1 MLKSNK
7 VKTLKS
13 LLHKNFEKREGS
25 KVAKICSVRPAIAS
39 GSFEHPQPL
48 ATNESWVENLGGRAA
63 IESSSRSQIF
73 SFLEHPQP
81 LATNESWVENLGGRQ
96 ATGGS
101 SRSQIFSIAKYKNF
115 IPSNFA
121 PKITNVDAET
131 SNPLQIRKVPNASS
145 NITNLQE
152 KIADEIFETQ
162 DPPPIKKHPD
172 SPPDV
177 LVQIDTKILVL
188 EQWRYDKLQAA
199 IDDEN
204 LSEIL
209 GILEEIGVCGETAI
223 QAIRAMQVGVKNA
236 K

>member
-1 MLKSNK
+1 MLPGHQPKGARSTIFTSRIAYSLLKSNK

-39 GSFEHPQPL
+39 GSF
-48 ATNESWVENLGGRAA
+48 
-63 IESSSRSQIF
+63 
-73 SFLEHPQP
+73 EHPQP

>member
-1 MLKSNK
+1 MLPGHQPKGARSTIFTSRIAYSLLKSNK

-39 GSFEHPQPL
+39 GSFEHPSHSPRMKVGL
-48 ATNESWVENLGGRAA
+48 KIWGSASHGR
-63 IESSSRSQIF
+63 F
-73 SFLEHPQP
+73 
-81 LATNESWVENLGGRQ
+81 
-96 ATGGS
+96 
-101 SRSQIFSIAKYKNF
+101 FSIANLFNREVQNF

-162 DPPPIKKHPD
+162 DPPPIKT
-172 SPPDV
+172 S
-177 LVQIDTKILVL
+177 
-188 EQWRYDKLQAA
+188 
-199 IDDEN
+199 
-204 LSEIL
+204 
-209 GILEEIGVCGETAI
+209 
-223 QAIRAMQVGVKNA
+223 
-236 K
+236 